1 MAARLNRCLLKFS
14 ETLKICF
21 REHYHIYSHYL
32 VYYLRS
38 EEVTVGKQ
46 RGIQKTCKMESFSTK
61 VNNFYPSTI
70 VAKLFIDGCGG
81 PSHVFCKITFI
92 Q

>member
-1 MAARLNRCLLKFS
+1 MAALLNRCLLKFS

-38 EEVTVGKQ
+38 EEVTLGKQ
-46 RGIQKTCKMESFSTK
+46 KGVQKTSKMESFSTK
-61 VNNFYPSTI
+61 VNDFYPLTT